1 VPRIVLL
8 TTAVI
13 AATLACCGPAAAAPA
28 TLTGTLAGLPA
39 AAAGTSVRAVQA
51 TSGEILADARL
62 GGSRSY
68 RLAVPAGVY
77 LLVGEARSPRGVGYS
92 AIGHAISVGSGA
104 KRRVPLTAAPVPA
117 ATSASFVPVARAA
130 SLAPGAVVTV
140 NGVVVNAEPG
150 AGIPSL
156 SLDGAVLGQVFD
168 ACSAQ
173 GVRFVDT
180 DRRVVDA
187 IQAEQDLRDSG
198 RSQDTWQFDPIA
210 PQYRISGEGR
220 ATPDGQVTV
229 VLNLIEV
236 ATGAIVGHV
245 SATGKTGNLDDVISE
260 AADKFSQDQCDVP
273 IASRCPRLNGA
284 RLACVTSMIEIGGGT
299 ASQTIRQGSCPDP
312 EGFAQSAAT
321 GLRWRYTWPAKAI
334 LAITGGGAPGGWTL
348 TGDYRV
354 DAMCGL
360 NNEHCSA
367 SLEGSRGGSGSLA
380 GWTETGRP
388 GRWSLKI
395 PALASSYHP
404 SCSTSAIDDPVVTNS
419 AIVTATLR
427 GRAGHPIPRTKIV
440 PFTLT
445 RQLPCG
451 SGCTDSYAISGR
463 VLIRGEW

>member
-1 VPRIVLL
+1 MPRTVLL

-13 AATLACCGPAAAAPA
+13 AATLVCSGPAAAAPA

-39 AAAGTSVRAVQA
+39 AAAGPTVRAVQA

-62 GGSRSY
+62 SGSRSY

-77 LLVGEARSPRGVGYS
+77 LLVGDARSPRGVPYG
-92 AIGHAISVGSGA
+92 AIGHAISVRTGA
-104 KRRVPLTAAPVPA
+104 TRRVPLAAGRVPA
-117 ATSASFVPVARAA
+117 AASASLAPVARAA
-130 SLAPGAVVTV
+130 SLSPGAVVTV
-140 NGVVVNAEPG
+140 NGVVINAEPG
-150 AGIPSL
+150 AGIPNL
-156 SLDGAVLGQVFD
+156 SLDGAVLGQIFEG
-168 ACSAQ
+168 CSAQ

-180 DRRVVDA
+180 ERRVVDA

-220 ATPDGQVTV
+220 ASADGQVTV

-245 SATGKTGNLDDVISE
+245 SATGKTRSLDDVISE
-260 AADKFSQDQCDVP
+260 AADQFSQDQCDVP

-284 RLACVTSMIEIGGGT
+284 RLACVTSMIELGGGT
-299 ASQTIRQGSCPDP
+299 ASQTVKQGSCPDP

-334 LAITGGGAPGGWTL
+334 LATTGGGAPGDWTL
-348 TGDYRV
+348 TGSYRV

-367 SLEGSRGGSGSLA
+367 TIEGSHSGSGSLPA
-380 GWTETGRP
+380 WTETGRP
-388 GRWSLKI
+388 GRWRLTI

-404 SCSTSAIDDPVVTNS
+404 TCSTSAIDDPAVANS
-419 AIVTATLR
+419 AIITTTLR
-427 GRAGHPIPRTKIV
+427 GRPGHPVPRTRIV
-440 PFTLT
+440 PFKLS
-445 RQLPCG
+445 RELPCG
-451 SGCTDSYAISGR
+451 AGCTDTYTLTGK